1 MKILIACEESH
12 VMGMEI
18 NTDGAECWTGS
29 ALPGKT
35 SIKKKSP
42 SRTEGEKKKFLQ
54 CYYTGNG

>member
-42 SRTEGEKKKFLQ
+42 SRAEGENKKCLHGN
-54 CYYTGNG
+54 YTGKD